1 MTWHLDDGELESVMA
16 LSPEKRYD
24 VFVQRAAAGGV
35 VWSLARETSW
45 AVTSNERGYEL
56 VPVWPHE
63 RFAAACASG
72 YWAGYEPRSI
82 PLEQWLERWLPGLQ
96 RDQRRVA
103 VFPTPREKGLSVAPE
118 RLKQDL
124 EAESARMG

>member
-1 MTWHLDDGELESVMA
+1 MTWQLDDAEFEAVLA
-16 LSPEKRYD
+16 LPPQKRYEL
-24 VFVQRAAAGGV
+24 FVHRAAAGGV

-45 AVTSNERGYEL
+45 AVTGDEKGYEL

-63 RFAAACASG
+63 RFAMACAAG
-72 YWAGYEPRSI
+72 HWAGYEPRCI
-82 PLEQWLERWLPGLQ
+82 PLEQWLERWLSGLQ

-124 EAESARMG
+124 EAKRPRTG